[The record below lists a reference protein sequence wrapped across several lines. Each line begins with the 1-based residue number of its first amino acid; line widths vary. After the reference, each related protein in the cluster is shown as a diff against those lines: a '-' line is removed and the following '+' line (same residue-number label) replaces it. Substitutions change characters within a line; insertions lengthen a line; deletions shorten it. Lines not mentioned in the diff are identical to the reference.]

1 MRSLFQVAAL
11 LAATFC
17 FSPKANAQSSTRS
30 AATWHVHPVS
40 SLQKLTAKSPGV
52 LQKFSSQAVDLQAA
66 RDEWESFQIV
76 VSAGD
81 KPLRFSA
88 AATSF
93 ATQLGRFITR
103 DNIQIFRE
111 NYVRVT
117 HPSGNRVLDAR
128 WWPDALVPLNDK
140 AVISVDANRSVVLWV
155 AVHVPRETQAGQYFA
170 ALDIVPQ
177 KDIVPQNAVSQSDSP
192 NVSPNVSQK
201 ADAKTT
207 LDATPR
213 EVPLALDVSA
223 AVLPAPTMRAN
234 VAVYYDSL
242 RDWYGKNL
250 SPLND
255 EQFAQLKKNY
265 YDFLLDYNLNAY
277 DLPVAWNSDEA
288 ANYLRDSRVRSVRLP
303 PQDSPAFDV
312 ALQQLKSTKT
322 LAKAYAYR
330 IDEPSP
336 EQFQAVRE
344 ATTKLHAANA
354 QLKHCVTTAPNAA
367 LRGAVDIWCPNIG
380 DFFGLGHLDLEALK
394 GERQSGR
401 GTWWYTMVEP
411 KSPYPTWLLDDDAS
425 SVRVYGWMMARH
437 NISGFVYSMAHGWG
451 PKPFDN
457 LESFEGTNGDG
468 TLLYPADLTDDPTAK
483 LHPIPSIRLML
494 LRDAIEDYELLHSLT
509 GAKRTA
515 LIEYSKSDSLLF
527 PDAEREHFTSSLQ
540 AQRKRLLDLVAG
552 QNVSIP
558 RRVWPQET
566 PFLHVGK
573 GAVPFA
579 TIAPQIDGE
588 LSDAIWNVRARF
600 RGKWIRTENDTARW
614 PDASLWLAHDQK
626 FLYVA
631 VRAEENERAGAIA
644 VELAPVDAS
653 ERWRFV
659 ASASGKIKVEHH
671 TREGHF
677 AVESG
682 NWQIVRGNVSSPR
695 TQSVRDELSSTSSQA
710 RRSRSGFAEAAQ
722 TQVAPSA
729 PDKIE
734 YSIVEMAIPLDMM
747 GNAKRFRLNAWRRIW
762 KPELQA
768 FYTVKAVADAN
779 DSTRMPLVVLAPR

>member
-1 MRSLFQVAAL
+1 MKTSFQVAAL

-17 FSPKANAQSSTRS
+17 FLPKANAQSSTRK
-30 AATWHVHPVS
+30 AKTWRVFPVS

-52 LQKFSSQAVDLQAA
+52 LQKFSAQAVDLQAA
-66 RDEWESFQIV
+66 RGEWESFQIV

-81 KPLRFSA
+81 KPLRFSV

-103 DNIQIFRE
+103 DNVQIFRE

-117 HPSGNRVLDAR
+117 HPSGNRVLDSR

-140 AVISVDANRSVVLWV
+140 AAIEVDANRSVVLWV
-155 AVHVPRETQAGQYFA
+155 AVHVPRGAEAGQYFA

-177 KDIVPQNAVSQSDSP
+177 NVVPLNAESQSDSP
-192 NVSPNVSQK
+192 NVAQK

-207 LDATPR
+207 LDETPR
-213 EVPLALDVSA
+213 EVPLALNVSA

-242 RDWYGKNL
+242 RDWYGKNV

-265 YDFLLDYNLNAY
+265 YDFLLDYGLNAY

-303 PQDSPAFDV
+303 PQDSPEFDV

-336 EQFQAVRE
+336 EQFAAVRA
-344 ATTKLHAANA
+344 ATTKLHEANA

-394 GERQSGR
+394 RERQSGR
-401 GTWWYTMVEP
+401 ETWWYTMVEP

-425 SVRVYGWMMARH
+425 AVRVYGWMMARH

-451 PKPFDN
+451 AKPFDN

-468 TLLYPADLTDDPTAK
+468 TLLYPAALTDDPTAK
-483 LHPIPSIRLML
+483 LRPIPSIRLML

-509 GAKRTA
+509 GAKRAA

-552 QNVSIP
+552 QNVSLP
-558 RRVWPQET
+558 RRVWPQKT
-566 PFLHVGK
+566 LFLRVGK
-573 GAVPFA
+573 GAIPFA
-579 TIAPQIDGE
+579 RVAPKIDGK
-588 LSDAIWNVRARF
+588 LKDAIWNVRARF
-600 RGKWIRTENDTARW
+600 GGKWIRTENDTARW
-614 PDASLWLAHDQK
+614 PNSSLWLAHDQK

-631 VRAEENERAGAIA
+631 MRAEENERAGAIA

-682 NWQIVRGNVSSPR
+682 NWQIVRDNVSSPR
-695 TQSVRDELSSTSSQA
+695 
-710 RRSRSGFAEAAQ
+710 

-734 YSIVEMAIPLDMM
+734 YSIVEMAIPLDML

-768 FYTVKAVADAN
+768 FYTVKAVTDAN

>member
-1 MRSLFQVAAL
+1 MKSFFQVAAL

-17 FSPKANAQSSTRS
+17 FLPKANAQSSTRK
-30 AATWHVHPVS
+30 AKTWRVFPVS
-40 SLQKLTAKSPGV
+40 SMQKLTAKSPGV

-66 RDEWESFQIV
+66 RGEWESFQIV

-81 KPLRFSA
+81 KPLRFSV

-103 DNIQIFRE
+103 DNVQIFRE

-117 HPSGNRVLDAR
+117 HPSGNRVLDSR

-140 AVISVDANRSVVLWV
+140 AAIEVEANRSVVLWV
-155 AVHVPRETQAGQYFA
+155 AVHVPRGAEAGQYFA

-177 KDIVPQNAVSQSDSP
+177 NVVPLNAESQSDSP
-192 NVSPNVSQK
+192 NVAQK

-207 LDATPR
+207 LDETPR
-213 EVPLALDVSA
+213 EVPLALNVSA

-255 EQFAQLKKNY
+255 EQFAQLKRNY
-265 YDFLLDYNLNAY
+265 YDFLLDYGLNAY
-277 DLPVAWNSDEA
+277 DLPVAWSSDEA
-288 ANYLRDSRVRSVRLP
+288 AHYLRDPRVRSVRLP
-303 PQDSPAFDV
+303 PQDSPEFDV

-336 EQFQAVRE
+336 EQFAAVRA
-344 ATTKLHAANA
+344 ATTKLHEANA

-394 GERQSGR
+394 RERQSGR
-401 GTWWYTMVEP
+401 ETWWYTMVEP

-437 NISGFVYSMAHGWG
+437 DISGFVYSMAHGWG

-457 LESFEGTNGDG
+457 LESFENTNGDG
-468 TLLYPADLTDDPTAK
+468 TLLYPAALTDDPTAR

-509 GAKRTA
+509 GAKRAA
-515 LIEYSKSDSLLF
+515 LIEYSISDSLLF

-552 QNVSIP
+552 QNVSLP
-558 RRVWPQET
+558 RRVWLQET
-566 PFLHVGK
+566 PFLRVGK
-573 GAVPFA
+573 GTIPFA
-579 TIAPQIDGE
+579 RVAPKIDGK
-588 LSDAIWNVRARF
+588 LKDAIWNVRARF
-600 RGKWIRTENDTARW
+600 GGKWIRTENDAARW
-614 PDASLWLAHDQK
+614 PDSSLWLAHDQK
-626 FLYVA
+626 FLYVV

-682 NWQIVRGNVSSPR
+682 NWQIVRDNVSSPR
-695 TQSVRDELSSTSSQA
+695 
-710 RRSRSGFAEAAQ
+710 

-734 YSIVEMAIPLDMM
+734 YSIVEMAIPLNLI